1 MSGFFIILEYMKIG
15 DLKDLTKTQ
24 QLNVLAWADAMCG
37 IHERVITAK
46 QKFDKLPST
55 YGDSLGYNARMIQ
68 SKFPQRLSKRA
79 KIHLKETLQME
90 VDTIIHREQKVIN
103 KAYKQY
109 IGVDTSRL
117 NAGAL
122 HWEHYNG
129 GVKELTLK
137 LIALD
142 EPIRTP
148 EEMLKFIAKNTYIIV
163 KLKGI
168 EDHIDHNTTKKGL
181 KIWENNT

>member
-1 MSGFFIILEYMKIG
+1 MRLD
-15 DLKDLTKTQ
+15 DLSNLTKTQ
-24 QLNVLAWADAMCG
+24 RLNVLACADAMCG
-37 IHERVITAK
+37 IHERTLIAK
-46 QKFDKLPST
+46 QRFDSLPST

-68 SKFPQRLSKRA
+68 SKFPQRLSNRA
-79 KIHLKETLQME
+79 KLHLKETLEME
-90 VDTIIHREQKVIN
+90 IEAIIHREQKVIN
-103 KAYKQY
+103 KKYKQH

-142 EPIRTP
+142 EPIQTP
-148 EEMLKFIAKNTYIIV
+148 EKMLEFIANNTHIIV
-163 KLKGI
+163 KLKGV
-168 EDHIDHNTTKKGL
+168 EDHIDHNTTEEGL
-181 KIWENNT
+181 KIWENNA